1 LHGKDIACSH
11 GEYYSEHIVGFTIT
25 LPTVF
30 CHIHSNIRTLFLQ
43 AHGSA
48 KAAILSYQ
56 LCTLEGRTLE
66 EIDIGLVQI
75 SYFEK
80 KIYFVIY
87 LLHCSTLLNVV

>member
-1 LHGKDIACSH
+1 
-11 GEYYSEHIVGFTIT
+11 
-25 LPTVF
+25 
-30 CHIHSNIRTLFLQ
+30 LQ

-48 KAAILSYQ
+48 KAAILGYQ

-80 KIYFVIY
+80 KSILLYIYY
-87 LLHCSTLLNVV
+87 NVQLF